1 MLDKCITCIFLFVAI
16 FSLTACSEAR
26 RDPCQLLDVEDV
38 RTVDNSVA
46 LSIWAGRDGERKDD
60 EVCVFHTKDGDPRV
74 MLFVWYDK
82 GKEPRELVSDGE
94 VDSNLIIV
102 EVPGVG
108 SNAVATLKDDVLKTL
123 AVKSARGVVG
133 LRVRKSIRKD
143 SAEFNEVT
151 QLAEK
156 ALSRYR

>member
-1 MLDKCITCIFLFVAI
+1 VLDKCITCISLSMAMFY
-16 FSLTACSEAR
+16 LTACSEAR
-26 RDPCQLLDVEDV
+26 RDPCELLTVEDV
-38 RTVDNSVA
+38 KSVDDSVA
-46 LSIWAGRDGERKDD
+46 ISIWAGRDGERKED

-82 GKEPRELVSDGE
+82 EKEPEQLVTNGAIDT
-94 VDSNLIIV
+94 DAIIV

-108 SNAVATLKDDVLKTL
+108 SKAIATFNGDELKTF

-133 LRVRKSIRKD
+133 LRVRKPVRRD
-143 SAEFNEVT
+143 SADFNDIS

-156 ALSRYR
+156 ALSRY